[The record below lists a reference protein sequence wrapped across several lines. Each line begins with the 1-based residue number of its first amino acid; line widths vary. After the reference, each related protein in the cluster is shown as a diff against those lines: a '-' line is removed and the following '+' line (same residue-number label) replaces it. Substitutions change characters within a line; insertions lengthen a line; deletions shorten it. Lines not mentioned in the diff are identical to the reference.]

1 VIDKKNQLNALNT
14 RRQVNTSSDGVYRV
28 YHQDIKANMKT
39 DLYIYFIL
47 LKAQYKFNP
56 TNKNASKALEKYTR
70 NETRTERRIS
80 GHQNFFFKSQT
91 ASNPWE
97 IIKRSS

>member
-1 VIDKKNQLNALNT
+1 
-14 RRQVNTSSDGVYRV
+14 
-28 YHQDIKANMKT
+28 MKT

-56 TNKNASKALEKYTR
+56 TNTKATRAHEKYTG
-70 NETRTERRIS
+70 NETRTEGRIS